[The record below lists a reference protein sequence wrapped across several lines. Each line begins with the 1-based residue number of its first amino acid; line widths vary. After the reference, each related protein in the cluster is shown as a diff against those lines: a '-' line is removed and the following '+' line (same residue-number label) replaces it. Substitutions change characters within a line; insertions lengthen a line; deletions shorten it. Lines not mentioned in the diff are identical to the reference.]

1 MSFRGRLY
9 DLGDYPGV
17 VLSRAGGTVHAE
29 LYRIERPAILA
40 VLDDFEL
47 YRPAEP
53 DPYDPR
59 TGRGSLYLR
68 KVVAVERTRA
78 YLYVWNGP
86 TFGAPQV
93 ETGDW
98 KHG

>member
-1 MSFRGRLY
+1 M
-9 DLGDYPGV
+9 
-17 VLSRAGGTVHAE
+17 VLTPTGGLVHAE
-29 LYRIERPAILA
+29 LYRIERPAILP
-40 VLDDFEL
+40 VLDDFEQF
-47 YRPAEP
+47 RPAEP
-53 DPYDPR
+53 GPYDPR

-68 KVVAVERTRA
+68 KVVSVDQTRA

-86 TFGAPQV
+86 TSGAPQI